1 MIRKT
6 PGNKTNQKEEKTVKS
21 NVNLRAKPFYLT
33 DDQIAWVEKTISEMT
48 LDEKLGQLFLPLAVA
63 PVEEEIARYGRIG
76 LQPGGVLLRS
86 DTSDR
91 IREKISRFQQYAKVP
106 MLIAGDLERG
116 SYNMIS
122 DGTQYGHEM
131 LLAASG
137 DPQIAYRGAKILGEE
152 CRAVGVNWNF
162 GPVVDI
168 DTNPFNPVTNVRT
181 YGSDPEKVRAFGL
194 AACRGM
200 REEGI
205 LPCGKHFPGD
215 GVDGR
220 DQHFLSSVNS
230 LSVEDWDATYGSI
243 YQALIDD
250 GLETIMTVH
259 IMQPAYTK
267 HFSPDTRDED
277 ILPGSLSRELN
288 IGLLRE
294 KMGFNGLLV
303 TDASSMAGFTDV
315 LPRSVAVPTSIAAG
329 ADMFLF
335 NRDLEEDFDS
345 LKAGYEQGIL
355 TEERLN
361 EALTRILGMKAKLRL
376 AEKRAA
382 GTLTPPEEALAIF
395 RRPESA
401 AFAKEAADRG
411 ITLVKDTQHLLPLS
425 PEKQK
430 RLFVIP
436 IKVVPNYHNPN
447 DGYEE
452 RFVKDLEKRGFEV
465 HLYDASAE
473 DMYTIGKL
481 PIRKFR
487 EQYDAIIYFMNV
499 ASSSSDSAVRISWPG
514 TRVTITMM
522 IHDVPTMMVSID
534 NPYHL
539 MDAPRIPTY
548 VNAYNSSEL
557 VVDTLVEKLVGESPF
572 RGVSPIDPFVKKYFF
587 NTDK

>member
-1 MIRKT
+1 MIDLK
-6 PGNKTNQKEEKTVKS
+6 
-21 NVNLRAKPFYLT
+21 AKPFYLT
-33 DDQIAWVEKTISEMT
+33 DAQVAWVRETIAEMS
-48 LDEKLGQLFLPLAVA
+48 LEEKLGQLFLPLVFDTA
-63 PVEEEIARYGRIG
+63 EEANARFDRIG
-76 LQPGGVLLRS
+76 LRPGGVLLRS
-86 DTSDR
+86 DTAARTRER
-91 IREKISRFQQYAKVP
+91 IAGFQTHARIP
-106 MLIAGDLERG
+106 MLIAGDLDRG
-116 SYNMIS
+116 AFNMIS

-137 DPQIAYRGAKILGEE
+137 DPQMAYRGGKIMGEE
-152 CRAVGVNWNF
+152 CSAVGTNWNF

-168 DTNPFNPVTNVRT
+168 DFNPFNPMTNVRT
-181 YGSDPEKVRAFGL
+181 FGSDPEKVREFAV

-200 REEGI
+200 REGGI
-205 LPCGKHFPGD
+205 LPCAKHFPGD

-230 LSVEDWDATYGSI
+230 LSVEEWDATYGKV

-259 IMQPAYTK
+259 IMQPAYTRK
-267 HFSPDTRDED
+267 FSPDTRDED
-277 ILPGSLSRELN
+277 ILPGSLSEELN
-288 IGLLRE
+288 IRLLRE

-315 LPRSVAVPTSIAAG
+315 LPRSVAIPTAIAHG
-329 ADMFLF
+329 ADIFLF
-335 NRDLEEDFDS
+335 NRDVEEDFDAM
-345 LKAGYEQGIL
+345 KAGYEQGIL
-355 TEERLN
+355 TEERLT
-361 EALTRILGMKAKLRL
+361 EALERILGLKARL
-376 AEKRAA
+376 GLPEKKAA
-382 GTLTPPEEALAIF
+382 GTLIPPESGLAVF

-411 ITLVKDTQHLLPLS
+411 ITLVKDTQGLLPLT

-436 IKVVPNYHNPN
+436 VKVEPNYHNPEG
-447 DGYEE
+447 GYER
-452 RFVKDLEKRGFEV
+452 RFVKDLEDRGFEV
-465 HLYDASAE
+465 HLYDGSAE
-473 DMYTIGKL
+473 DNYTIGKS
-481 PIRKFR
+481 PIREFKKR
-487 EQYDAIIYFMNV
+487 YDAIIYFMNV
-499 ASSSSDSAVRISWPG
+499 ASSNSDSAVRISWPG

-548 VNAYNSSEL
+548 INAYNSSDL
-557 VVDTLVEKLVGESPF
+557 VVDTLVEKMVGETPF
-572 RGVSPIDPFVKKYFF
+572 KGVSPMDPFVKKFFF